1 MVCKNNKNITK
12 VTLNKIKEL
21 PVYVPDVSSD
31 AKTWAE
37 KAEKAAKDAEKALEE
52 IKDIEL
58 QSAGITAITGMTT
71 QGVEVITEPL
81 AEVSIRDA
89 RGENVSENDFWN
101 ESVSFNG
108 TQIQIF
114 KDTTI
119 GDNKYRNKNVI
130 SVDDNKVTYLDGSK
144 NNIQTDKLISGV
156 YMFADNPIAY
166 FDMLLD
172 SLEIATGMFSNTN
185 FEAFNTKLSKLTKSD
200 SMFKDCIKLK
210 QFYTD
215 LTNVVNADD
224 MFNGCI
230 NLEHF
235 AADLSSLQ
243 QGNDMFK
250 GCKLSPESLLH
261 IVSSI
266 ASTDNE
272 TDLGEIGL
280 NGEILEEEYLDYFVV
295 DSIDDIKAELNA
307 KGWIVNL
314 KFN

>member
-1 MVCKNNKNITK
+1 MVCKNKNVTK

-37 KAEKAAKDAEKALEE
+37 KAEKAAKDVEKALEE

-108 TQIQIF
+108 KQIQIF

-119 GDNKYRNKNVI
+119 GDNKYRNKNVV

-156 YMFADNPIAY
+156 YMFADNPLIY

-185 FEAFNTKLSKLTKSD
+185 FEVFNTKLSKLTKSD
-200 SMFKDCIKLK
+200 SMFEGCVKLK

-215 LTNVVNADD
+215 LTNVVNADN
-224 MFNGCI
+224 MFNGCV

-243 QGNDMFK
+243 SGKDMFK

-261 IVSSI
+261 LATSI
-266 ASTDNE
+266 AHIDNE

-280 NGEILEEEYLDYFVV
+280 NGEISEEAYLDYFVA
-295 DSIDDIKAELNA
+295 DSIDDIKAELNT

>member
-1 MVCKNNKNITK
+1 MVCTHKNVTK
-12 VTLNKIKEL
+12 VTLNRIKEL
-21 PVYVPDVSSD
+21 PVYVPDISSD

-37 KAEKAAKDAEKALEE
+37 KAEQAAKDAEKVLEE
-52 IKDIEL
+52 IKEN
-58 QSAGITAITGMTT
+58 AGIASITGMTT

-119 GDNKYRNKNVI
+119 GDNKYRNKNVV

-156 YMFADNPIAY
+156 YMFADNPITQ

-185 FEAFNTKLSKLTKSD
+185 FEAFNTKLSKLTKAD
-200 SMFKDCIKLK
+200 NMFEGCVELK

-215 LTNVVNADD
+215 LTNVISANN
-224 MFNGCI
+224 MFNGCV

-235 AADLSSLQ
+235 AADLSNLQ
-243 QGNDMFK
+243 SGKDMFK

-261 IVSSI
+261 ISTSI
-266 ASTDNE
+266 ASTDKE

-280 NGEILEEEYLDYFVV
+280 NGEIPEEAYLDYFVV
-295 DSIDDIKAELNA
+295 DSMDDIKAELNT

>member
-1 MVCKNNKNITK
+1 MVCTNKNITK

-21 PVYVPDVSSD
+21 PVYVPDISSD

-37 KAEKAAKDAEKALEE
+37 KAEKAAKDAEKILEE
-52 IKDIEL
+52 IKEVGEDI
-58 QSAGITAITGMTT
+58 GISAITGLTV

-89 RGENVSENDFWN
+89 RGEDVSEDDFWN

-108 TQIQIF
+108 QQIQIF

-119 GDNKYRNKNVI
+119 GDNKYRNKNVV

-156 YMFADNPIAY
+156 YMFADNPITY

-172 SLEIATGMFSNTN
+172 SLEIAIGMFSNTN
-185 FEAFNTKLSKLTKSD
+185 FEVFNTKFSKLTKAD
-200 SMFKDCIKLK
+200 NMFEGCVKLK

-215 LTNVVNADD
+215 LTNVVSADN
-224 MFNGCI
+224 MFNGCV

-235 AADLSSLQ
+235 AADLSHLQ
-243 QGNDMFK
+243 SGKDMFK
-250 GCKLSPESLLH
+250 GCKLSPESLLY
-261 IVSSI
+261 ITTSI
-266 ASTDNE
+266 ASTNIE

-280 NGEILEEEYLDYFVV
+280 NSEIPEKAYLDCFIV
-295 DSIDDIKAELNA
+295 DSMDDIKTELNT